1 MVTRVNPHDMGV
13 HEYRGLDDDISLLS
27 HTQADID
34 RMRKMLNSVGDIV
47 LSVGDITEEA
57 TIPNPDGMIATDDI
71 PNGSSFYAMDTG
83 TLYFFDAANQDWIT
97 SDSSIDPVSGD
108 DSGGEAR

>member
-34 RMRKMLNSVGDIV
+34 MMREGGIV
-47 LSVGDITEEA
+47 LPVGDITEEA
-57 TIPNPDGMIATDDI
+57 TIPNPDDMIATDDI

-97 SDSSIDPVSGD
+97 SDSSIDPVD
-108 DSGGEAR
+108 